1 MKLAQK
7 SPAAPDAG
15 HPQERRAFL
24 YIFLLA
30 VVLTLVVELFNH
42 KTFTD
47 GADSFLEFVGGNPL
61 AVVVNVALVLA
72 TLSPALF
79 LRRRV
84 FWCALISF
92 IWIVGGAVN
101 GFILLSRMTPFTV
114 ADLTVFNTG
123 LDTLP
128 NYLSTKYIVMLAVA
142 LVILVVGLILLFWK
156 GPRNDYPLRHRMA
169 AGLLAVVLCGGLL
182 GGSWALAFRLGYLSN
197 TFANLAF
204 AYEDYG
210 FSYCF
215 LQTWLNKGIRRPE
228 NYSAESVQKLR
239 QEAEAGAAEV
249 NADPQTDVNVIY
261 VQLESF
267 IDPKEI
273 TDLQLSEDAVPTWT
287 KLTEEYSSGYLTV
300 PVVGA
305 GTANTECEVLTGM
318 STKLFGPGEYPY
330 QTRLMDRTVESV
342 AYDLKE
348 NGYATHAIHNHRA
361 AFYNRNDVYANLG
374 FDDFTSIEYMPKAER
389 TPKNWAKDSILTDQ
403 IIKALDVTEDQADL
417 VFTVSVQGHGK
428 YPMEPELEDP
438 AVTVEA
444 CPDEAYRWA
453 LEYYVNQIHE
463 MDAFVGDL
471 IQELEAR
478 DERTVLVL
486 YGDHLPALGLEA
498 ENMESSS
505 LYRTEYIIWD
515 NFGLEQQDEPLAAYQ
530 LSATVLGRLGITTG
544 LMTAFQQT
552 CREEPT
558 YRADL
563 RMLQYDALYG
573 KGYCYEGEARYRPT
587 EMEMGMVPIE
597 ITGMEQ
603 RAGDWFILGENFTPY
618 CVVTQNGQLLDTE
631 YEAPWLLRVTVNGCK
646 SRLRAPWRR
655 GRRQD
660 R

>member
-24 YIFLLA
+24 YVFLLA

-42 KTFTD
+42 KAFTS
-47 GADSFLEFVGGNPL
+47 GADSFLEFVCGNPL
-61 AVVVNVALVLA
+61 AAVVNVALVLA

-79 LRRRV
+79 LRRRA

-92 IWIVGGAVN
+92 IWVVGGAVN

-182 GGSWALAFRLGYLSN
+182 GGSWALAFRLGYLTN

-228 NYSAESVQKLR
+228 NYNAESVQKLR
-239 QEAEAGAAEV
+239 QQAEDAAAAAD
-249 NADPQTDVNVIY
+249 ADPQTDVNVIY

-273 TDLQLSEDAVPTWT
+273 TDLELSEDAVPTWT
-287 KLTEEYSSGYLTV
+287 RLTEEYSSGYLTV

-342 AYDLKE
+342 TYDLKE

-361 AFYNRNDVYANLG
+361 AFYNRNDVYAL
-374 FDDFTSIEYMPKAER
+374 S
-389 TPKNWAKDSILTDQ
+389 L
-403 IIKALDVTEDQADL
+403 
-417 VFTVSVQGHGK
+417 
-428 YPMEPELEDP
+428 
-438 AVTVEA
+438 
-444 CPDEAYRWA
+444 
-453 LEYYVNQIHE
+453 IH
-463 MDAFVGDL
+463 
-471 IQELEAR
+471 I
-478 DERTVLVL
+478 
-486 YGDHLPALGLEA
+486 
-498 ENMESSS
+498 
-505 LYRTEYIIWD
+505 
-515 NFGLEQQDEPLAAYQ
+515 
-530 LSATVLGRLGITTG
+530 
-544 LMTAFQQT
+544 
-552 CREEPT
+552 
-558 YRADL
+558 
-563 RMLQYDALYG
+563 
-573 KGYCYEGEARYRPT
+573 
-587 EMEMGMVPIE
+587 
-597 ITGMEQ
+597 
-603 RAGDWFILGENFTPY
+603 
-618 CVVTQNGQLLDTE
+618 
-631 YEAPWLLRVTVNGCK
+631 
-646 SRLRAPWRR
+646 
-655 GRRQD
+655 
-660 R
+660 